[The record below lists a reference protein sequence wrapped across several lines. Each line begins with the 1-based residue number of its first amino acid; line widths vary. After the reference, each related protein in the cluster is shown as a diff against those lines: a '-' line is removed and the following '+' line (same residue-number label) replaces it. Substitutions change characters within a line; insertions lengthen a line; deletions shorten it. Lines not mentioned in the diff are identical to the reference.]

1 MRKDELFEILT
12 VSYKGHEVDFVVKK
26 GLEVCQLIQ
35 VCSNIEN
42 QETKE
47 RETKSLIR
55 ALYEFSVDTG
65 MIITDDFEAEE
76 VINGREIIC
85 EPLWVFV

>member
-1 MRKDELFEILT
+1 M
-12 VSYKGHEVDFVVKK
+12 DFVVKK

-35 VCSNIEN
+35 ACSIIEN

-47 RETKSLIR
+47 RETKSLTR

-76 VINGREIIC
+76 VIKGREIIC